1 MGEGGLVSWST
12 ICIEVRE
19 GAYSS
24 ILTGGRQFD
33 MVGEVSFVVSAAL
46 YCTVLYCTLLAQL
59 SPIVSSL
66 AHSNT
71 REVVCGDG
79 LWGLGGKS
87 FTGFPKS
94 SLPAAGMCVLAYHGD
109 GQGYGFRRKV

>member
-1 MGEGGLVSWST
+1 
-12 ICIEVRE
+12 
-19 GAYSS
+19 
-24 ILTGGRQFD
+24 

-87 FTGFPKS
+87 STGFPKS
-94 SLPAAGMCVLAYHGD
+94 SLPAAGMCVLAYHGITGTGRD
-109 GQGYGFRRKV
+109 MGSAGRCSRILHSYY